1 MQKSARSGKVLYG
14 RLAAGFAAAAS
25 TAVGTVV
32 VIGLSLVARATSGM
46 SGLWWMFGV
55 LTSSFAVLGGI
66 AAVDAFLTGFV
77 RAGYVADPAAPAR
90 WSAMTALFIAFATP
104 VALYIVTGPWLTNG
118 LIVAVSTLLCSAAGA
133 LIFLLVWP
141 LLLQAGAVSSSDV

>member
-1 MQKSARSGKVLYG
+1 MKKSADNKKVLYG
-14 RLAAGFAAAAS
+14 RLATGLAAAGS

-32 VIGLSLVARATSGM
+32 IVGLSLVARATSGS

-66 AAVDAFLTGFV
+66 AAVGAFLTGLV
-77 RAGYVADPAAPAR
+77 RAGYIADPVKPAR
-90 WSAMTALFIAFATP
+90 WSAMTALFIAFASP
-104 VALYIVTGPWLTNG
+104 VILYVFTGPWLTNG
-118 LIVAVSTLLCSAAGA
+118 LIVAVSTFLCSAVGA

-141 LLLQAGAVSSSDV
+141 LLLRAGTVTSIDV